1 MMRSKKRVSVKTCCE
16 GCCRTV
22 AVKPPCQAV
31 AADRTERMASKETF
45 DDDAKEQGSKEE
57 EEGVYGDE
65 SKWEGTGRQAE
76 GKEDKEVATSSSDQ
90 KSHGHLSEEEIVERL
105 QAYFFEDDQ
114 LSSYFEKFIKDN
126 CHVVDL
132 ASEEYKLEYT
142 TVFNEYK
149 RIFEEKMESFIT
161 DSLHVS
167 VQEVYSALKN
177 KVENDEN
184 SMGAFFAQ
192 ILIAVT
198 DFDVFM
204 NIMREMA
211 AVEKAL
217 HK

>member
-1 MMRSKKRVSVKTCCE
+1 
-16 GCCRTV
+16 
-22 AVKPPCQAV
+22 
-31 AADRTERMASKETF
+31 MASKETF
-45 DDDAKEQGSKEE
+45 DDDAKELGSKEE

-65 SKWEGTGRQAE
+65 SKWEGAGRQAE
-76 GKEDKEVATSSSDQ
+76 GKEDKEVATSSGDQ
-90 KSHGHLSEEEIVERL
+90 KSHGHHSQPSEEEIVERL

-132 ASEEYKLEYT
+132 TSEEYKLEYT